1 MTVDDD
7 HQRHVALACTL
18 LEAMDAV
25 RGSRTTLPEAGRSIA
40 ARVRSA
46 GFDIDDTQA
55 LLLARVATSWR
66 WRLRH
71 PRQWTRYRYGGRLLI
86 TG

>member
-7 HQRHVALACTL
+7 HQRHVALASAL
-18 LEAMDAV
+18 LDAMDDA
-25 RGSRTTLPEAGRSIA
+25 RTSRTALPDAARRIA

-46 GFDIDDTQA
+46 GFDIDDTQTVH
-55 LLLARVATSWR
+55 LARVATSWR

-71 PRQWTRYRYGGRLLI
+71 PRQWARYRYGGGIVI